1 MTKKMIFED
10 PNVVVDRGDNEPA
23 MLVDVDGY
31 TGPLDLLLDLARKQ
45 KVDLHKISVLALA
58 DQYLHFIEKAR
69 TYRLELAADYL
80 VMAAWLAY
88 LKSRLLLPAPEK
100 EEEVPAEDLASRLAF
115 RLRRLEAMRE
125 AAKLLFERAQLGR
138 DFHVRGMPEQISV
151 SKQTDWQANL
161 YDLLRAYADQ
171 RQVLALSKVRFER
184 RFVWSLPEARAALEK
199 LLGENLEW
207 APLDDYL
214 IRFVVEPQWRSTVRA
229 SSFSATLEMV
239 REGVM
244 EIRQDRA
251 FAPLFVR
258 TRSEHKTE
266 VVSEPLTEH
275 GAAA

>member
-58 DQYLHFIEKAR
+58 DQYLQFIEKAR

-151 SKQTDWQANL
+151 SKQTEWQANL

-258 TRSEHKTE
+258 TRSEHKTDL
-266 VVSEPLTEH
+266 VSEPQTEQ

>member
-1 MTKKMIFED
+1 MTFED
-10 PNVVVDRGDNEPA
+10 PTVVVDRGDNEPA

-58 DQYLHFIEKAR
+58 DQYLQFIEKAR

-100 EEEVPAEDLASRLAF
+100 EEEVPAVDLASRLAF

-125 AAKLLFERAQLGR
+125 AAKMLFERAQLGR

-151 SKQTDWQANL
+151 QKQTEWQANL

-214 IRFVVEPQWRSTVRA
+214 IRFVVEPQWRATVRA

-251 FAPLFVR
+251 FAPVFVR
-258 TRSEHKTE
+258 NRSEKAIEITPEQSTE
-266 VVSEPLTEH
+266 Q

>member
-58 DQYLHFIEKAR
+58 DQYLQFIEKAR

-151 SKQTDWQANL
+151 SKQTEWQANL

-258 TRSEHKTE
+258 TRSEHKTD
-266 VVSEPLTEH
+266 VVSEPQTEQ

>member
-1 MTKKMIFED
+1 MTQKMTFED
-10 PNVVVDRGDNEPA
+10 PTVVVDRGDNEPA

-58 DQYLHFIEKAR
+58 DQYLQFIEKAR

-100 EEEVPAEDLASRLAF
+100 EEEVPAVDLASRLAF

-125 AAKLLFERAQLGR
+125 AAKMLFERAQLGR

-151 SKQTDWQANL
+151 QKQTEWQANL

-214 IRFVVEPQWRSTVRA
+214 IRFVVEPQWRATVRA

-258 TRSEHKTE
+258 NRSEKAIEITPEQSTE
-266 VVSEPLTEH
+266 Q

>member
-1 MTKKMIFED
+1 MTQKMTFED
-10 PNVVVDRGDNEPA
+10 PTVVVDRGDNEPA

-58 DQYLHFIEKAR
+58 DQYLQFIEKAR

-100 EEEVPAEDLASRLAF
+100 EEEVPAVDLASRLAF

-125 AAKLLFERAQLGR
+125 AAKMLFERAQLGR
-138 DFHVRGMPEQISV
+138 DFHVRGLPEQISV
-151 SKQTDWQANL
+151 QKQTEWQANL

-214 IRFVVEPQWRSTVRA
+214 IRFVVEPQWRATVRA

-258 TRSEHKTE
+258 NRSEKAIEITPEQSTE
-266 VVSEPLTEH
+266 Q

>member
-58 DQYLHFIEKAR
+58 DQYLQFIEKAR

-88 LKSRLLLPAPEK
+88 LKSRLLIPAPEK
-100 EEEVPAEDLASRLAF
+100 EQEVPAEDLASRLAF

-258 TRSEHKTE
+258 TVSEHKKD
-266 VVSEPLTEH
+266 VVSEPQTEQ